1 MKGNIKISYA
11 YSRYSV
17 INYWLYTLNLTTEES
32 ITTKPSEKIVC
43 KRHNA
48 LLKVWLQKVAHTYCF
63 RNEYYPHIKNLIH
76 QTKFT
81 LSIRHKSTFY
91 TRKWGSHSI
100 CYHYELCFTKKRFAL
115 PISNKCSNE
124 QAFHNYMA
132 NVLLPKEIQQN
143 ESLRK
148 CLQITVSI
156 NCALEPATS
165 F

>member
-48 LLKVWLQKVAHTYCF
+48 LLKVWLQKVVHTYCF

-100 CYHYELCFTKKRFAL
+100 CYHYELCFTKKKGLHYPFQTNVQM
-115 PISNKCSNE
+115 NKLSITIWQMFFC
-124 QAFHNYMA
+124 
-132 NVLLPKEIQQN
+132 PKRYN
-143 ESLRK
+143 K
-148 CLQITVSI
+148 M
-156 NCALEPATS
+156 NH
-165 F
+165 